1 VNIIPG
7 HELPLVDPYVS
18 SGVRVLEFGDKRNP
32 NGLYRTWYESRG
44 AVYTCTD
51 INGRN
56 GAIAQDVRLPFD
68 FGQFD
73 LVTNFGFSEHVSVQ
87 APFWQ
92 NAYNATAVGGVFVGT
107 LPKPNH
113 WLHHGWSYWHPS
125 DAFYREWAV
134 ANHLEVVTLHD
145 CGPGDPA
152 KRMWGYVL
160 RKTVDAPHVWKDAF
174 NALFWRNP
182 NWDIPTDDTGHYGD
196 A

>member
-182 NWDIPTDDTGHYGD
+182 NWDIPTDDTVHYGD